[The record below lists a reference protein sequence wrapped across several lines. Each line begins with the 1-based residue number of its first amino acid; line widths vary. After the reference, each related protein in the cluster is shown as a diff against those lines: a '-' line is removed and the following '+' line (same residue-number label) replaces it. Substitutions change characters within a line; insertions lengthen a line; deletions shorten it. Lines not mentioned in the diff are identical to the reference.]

1 MAVFIVCGV
10 DGNGHR
16 DIIAVEPMTEESR
29 SSYGVL
35 FQNLK
40 DRGLSTPRL
49 IISDAHSGLVSAIRE
64 SFPGASWQR
73 CKVHFVR
80 NILVYVPQK
89 EKKAF
94 AAVLKEIWLT
104 PTAELVRKRAYDVID
119 SYAKRFPKAV
129 LRD

>member
-1 MAVFIVCGV
+1 MA
-10 DGNGHR
+10 
-16 DIIAVEPMTEESR
+16 EEFK

-40 DRGLSTPRL
+40 DRDLSTPNI

-73 CKVHFVR
+73 CKVHFMR

-94 AAVLKEIWLT
+94 AAVLKEIWLA
-104 PTAELVRKRAYDVID
+104 PTAECARKQAYDVID

>member
-1 MAVFIVCGV
+1 MAVLIVCGV

-80 NILVYVPQK
+80 NIL
-89 EKKAF
+89 